1 MRILTLVID
10 IDTLETYFDSHVDLL
25 QRKLQKHSDRL
36 KMKAEEKFKIKDL
49 SGDLLA
55 ENLERE
61 IKNVKLKVRLLCCFA
76 VQTRSLTLGR
86 FVYQAAARMSSFL
99 TTWQS
104 AQVVR
109 TREKLSFF
117 FGVSNLLFT
126 ALMFGLA
133 PQCVIVHASPIT
145 GIARV
150 A

>member
-1 MRILTLVID
+1 MI
-10 IDTLETYFDSHVDLL
+10 
-25 QRKLQKHSDRL
+25 
-36 KMKAEEKFKIKDL
+36 
-49 SGDLLA
+49 
-55 ENLERE
+55 
-61 IKNVKLKVRLLCCFA
+61 
-76 VQTRSLTLGR
+76 QTRWLTLGC
-86 FVYQAAARMSSFL
+86 FTYQAAARMSSFL

-133 PQCVIVHASPIT
+133 PQCVIVHPSPIT
-145 GIARV
+145 DIARF